1 MHINTV
7 SYKFAFKAEAPLV
20 PAEDTVKITKDL
32 PSEDQL
38 INLYRTNKWSFQD
51 ITEVLPEII
60 SNNYVKLVSYII
72 TREKNNLEY
81 HKVMDK
87 KLIDF
92 IGLATTEEMKILLRL
107 GMRNVNHTE
116 VQAYDA
122 KVIATKQYMTE
133 PAQNKIVKKEASPKP
148 KETKP
153 VKADYFDAFEEVTDN
168 KLVENNVVKKEA
180 EVAKNVINT
189 DGLKDFKLLQLNEN
203 EPSKLDDIIG
213 QESVK
218 SELYVNVIA
227 PLKDNEISQK
237 LKENNVDLPNG
248 ILFLANDGE
257 LAIIKALSGE
267 SGMPVVKLENPNE
280 LPAITKAVENRFK
293 KSGLRTI
300 ILAQGFDKCF
310 PDTSFSNVE
319 ANIFKNNIKG
329 IKNKGALFIAT
340 TSDKSK
346 INCDFMQSGI
356 IDKVLEIKKPNINDR
371 TEFVKKYF
379 DNKAI
384 FVDLAND
391 DAVEKIASQT
401 DNLTY
406 SDIIR
411 VLNETARTAMTEN
424 RKADINIFED
434 QLKDFSK
441 ETGRVPITAE
451 NKTAAFDTENFK
463 RIPIEKGEYMSL
475 DELGGMPE
483 VKARLKELYVE
494 PMKHLDELTPIFGAD
509 AIPDGAIF
517 YGAPGNGKSLTA
529 RVLARELGL
538 PFYET
543 KLSDF
548 GTSLVY
554 ESGKRFKEFAQ
565 QLDHKFKETGERS
578 VWFLDEFDSVGG
590 ARDGAAQHN
599 KELTDT
605 LLQELS
611 NPSKRGYILIAAT
624 NNLDDID
631 FALKRRG
638 RLGNWLEFKNPN
650 QDERIDTI
658 VKNLNKHEFTKDFAK
673 NKTLIFDIAKELDG
687 FSMSSIS
694 NILKDAKRDFYL
706 NKIDF
711 ETAVKKA
718 LDSNLKREMGEF
730 CNKAG
735 LKEHV
740 YGEFDYKSLDELAGM
755 KDTIKQLRENIIAM
769 WDPEIRKI
777 LLANKRVPSGGFM
790 LEGPHGTGKTTVIE
804 TLAREMNIPL
814 YKMNYNQEGNEYVHM
829 VGKHI
834 NEIFD
839 RLALEVKITKK
850 PVMLFFDEAEKF
862 FPRYA
867 ERHQIEEVNTYKDI
881 MNTAAA
887 KGIIL
892 AGATNHIDLINQE
905 IIGNPRR
912 MGTVIHCGNPCEED
926 RKDIINKLFSSI
938 TYMEKPLEEQEL
950 AEIAKLTDGFSI
962 GDLSK
967 TIDRILIQAAKNKQ
981 KINAKM
987 IFAEFKPK
995 ASLKV

>member
-1 MHINTV
+1 MHINGV
-7 SYKFAFKAEAPLV
+7 VYNFAFKAEQKANFLD
-20 PAEDTVKITKDL
+20 ENFIFNQYSTG
-32 PSEDQL
+32 
-38 INLYRTNKWSFQD
+38 KWSFKD
-51 ITEVLPEII
+51 INEFLPQIVA
-60 SNNYVKLVSYII
+60 NNYVKLVSYII
-72 TREKNNLEY
+72 TRERNNFEY
-81 HKVMDK
+81 HKVMDE
-87 KLIDF
+87 KLTDF

-107 GMRNVNHTE
+107 GMRNVNHIPKTTE
-116 VQAYDA
+116 VPADDA
-122 KVIATKQYMTE
+122 KIVATKQYMSEPVQNKLAKTE
-133 PAQNKIVKKEASPKP
+133 PSPKP
-148 KETKP
+148 TETMP
-153 VKADYFDAFEEVTDN
+153 VKADYFDAFEEV
-168 KLVENNVVKKEA
+168 KENTVQEKTNEK
-180 EVAKNVINT
+180 AKPVINT
-189 DGLKDFKLLQLNEN
+189 DGLKDFKLIQLTEKD
-203 EPSKLDDIIG
+203 PAGLSDIIG
-213 QESVK
+213 QAPVK
-218 SELYVNVIA
+218 SELYVNIVA
-227 PLKDNEISQK
+227 PIKDSGISQK
-237 LKENNVDLPNG
+237 FKENNVDLPNG
-248 ILFLANDGE
+248 ILMLANDGE
-257 LAIIKALSGE
+257 LAIIKALSNE
-267 SGMPVVKLENPNE
+267 SEMPVVMLDNPSE
-280 LPAITKAVENRFK
+280 LPAVIKAVESRFK

-300 ILAQGFDKCF
+300 ILAQGFDKYF
-310 PDTSFSNVE
+310 PDSSFNNVE
-319 ANIFKNNIKG
+319 ANTFRNNIKG

-346 INCDFMQSGI
+346 VRCDFMQSGI
-356 IDKVLEIKKPNINDR
+356 IDKVLEIKNPDINDR
-371 TEFVKKYF
+371 TEFVKRYF
-379 DNKAI
+379 NNKEI
-384 FVDLAND
+384 FADLAND
-391 DAVEKIASQT
+391 ESIGKIAENM
-401 DNLTY
+401 DNLSY

-411 VLNETARTAMTEN
+411 ILDETARTAMTEN
-424 RKADINIFED
+424 RRADIKIFED

-451 NKTAAFDTENFK
+451 NKTAAYDTENFK
-463 RIPIEKGEYMSL
+463 RIPIEANEIMSL

-483 VKARLKELYVE
+483 VKARLRELYIE
-494 PMKHLDELTPIFGAD
+494 PMSHLDELTPIFGTD

-517 YGAPGNGKSLTA
+517 YGAPGNGKTLTA

-554 ESGKRFKEFAQ
+554 ESGKKFKEFAQ

-590 ARDGAAQHN
+590 SRDGAAQHN

-611 NPSKRGYILIAAT
+611 NPAQRGYILIAAT
-624 NNLDDID
+624 NNLDDVD
-631 FALKRRG
+631 SALKRRG
-638 RLGNWLEFKNPN
+638 RLGNWLEFKNPD
-650 QDERIDTI
+650 QGERIDTI
-658 VKNLNKHEFTKDFAK
+658 TKILNKHEFTKDFAQ
-673 NKTLIFDIAKELDG
+673 NKALISDVAKELDG

-706 NKIDF
+706 NKVDF

-735 LKEHV
+735 LKQHE

-755 KDTIKQLRENIIAM
+755 KDVINQLREDVISM

-777 LLANKRVPSGGFM
+777 MLANKRIPSGGFM
-790 LEGPHGTGKTTVIE
+790 LEGPHGTGKTTIIE
-804 TLAREMNIPL
+804 TLAREMGIPL

-839 RLALEVKITKK
+839 RLALEVKISKK

-867 ERHQIEEVNTYKDI
+867 EGHQVEEVNTYKDI

-912 MGTVIHCGNPCEED
+912 MGNVIHCGNPNEDD
-926 RKDIINKLFSSI
+926 RKDILARLFGNITLMESSL
-938 TYMEKPLEEQEL
+938 KDEEL
-950 AEIAKLTDGFSI
+950 SEIAKLTEGYSI
-962 GDLSK
+962 GNLSK
-967 TIDRILIQAAKNKQ
+967 TVDKILIQAVKNKQ

-987 IFAEFKPK
+987 ILTELKSK
-995 ASLKV
+995 TSLKV